1 MGGEI
6 GRWRRDRYKDIITNI
21 DIMDENNLLI
31 NLSEGEILDRYS
43 ILDIKYN
50 EIDDSTRKSHISME
64 LLYYSRF
71 DFLKKTYVIYYKLL
85 YFVNKRIWDLTNIIK
100 GMAQLNENYAYIA
113 SDIFEYNQSRFR
125 LKNIINNISNS
136 KFKEQKSYN
145 LKEIRI
151 YIENETNNI
160 FNILYALLSFDRV
173 IVSFNKDIS
182 RDYIIKIKLL
192 FPELVYNDEC
202 TKTLEVDFENHNN
215 RLLYNYIKDLVS
227 I

>member
-1 MGGEI
+1 
-6 GRWRRDRYKDIITNI
+6 
-21 DIMDENNLLI
+21 MDENNLLI

-50 EIDDSTRKSHISME
+50 EIDDNSKKLQINIE
-64 LLYYSRF
+64 LDYYSRF
-71 DFLKKTYVIYYKLL
+71 DFLKNTYVIYYKLL

-100 GMAQLNENYAYIA
+100 GMAQLNEDYAKISY
-113 SDIFEYNQSRFR
+113 DIFEYNQSRFR

-182 RDYIIKIKLL
+182 RDYIAKILKL
-192 FPELVYNDEC
+192 FPILEYSDDC
-202 TKTLEVDFENHNN
+202 TEILEVDFKKYNN
-215 RLLYNYIKDLVS
+215 SLLNEYINDT
-227 I
+227 IHI

>member
-1 MGGEI
+1 
-6 GRWRRDRYKDIITNI
+6 
-21 DIMDENNLLI
+21 MDENNLLI

-50 EIDDSTRKSHISME
+50 EIDDNSKKLQINIE
-64 LLYYSRF
+64 LDYYSRF
-71 DFLKKTYVIYYKLL
+71 DFLKNTYVIYYKLL

-100 GMAQLNENYAYIA
+100 GMAQLNEDYAKISY
-113 SDIFEYNQSRFR
+113 DIFEYNQSRFR

-173 IVSFNKDIS
+173 IVSFNKDIR

-202 TKTLEVDFENHNN
+202 TKTLEIDFENHNN
-215 RLLYNYIKDLVS
+215 ILLHNYIKDLVS